1 MKNSKTYYQLILDKS
16 GSMSCI
22 IEQTI
27 EGVNQQI
34 MRIKEVAGRYPD
46 QELYTSLTFFNHGI
60 TRIWNRI
67 PSTRLQ
73 EISFSDYRPAGTTAL
88 LDAVGLTIDEMQK
101 TIGDEIERGEAT
113 AVVVIFT
120 DGYENASRAFTHRQV
135 SSMIADLES
144 TGKWTFSYIGATL
157 DAVEIAM
164 TLNIKQKN
172 AMHFSVNDSR
182 KMYSKLDS
190 ALENYISQKS
200 HNKIVNDNY
209 LNDDDEQ

>member
-1 MKNSKTYYQLILDKS
+1 MKNTKTYYHLILDKS
-16 GSMSCI
+16 GSMTNI
-22 IEQTI
+22 VEQTI

-60 TRIWNRI
+60 SRIWNRM
-67 PSTRLQ
+67 PSTQLQ
-73 EISFSDYRPAGTTAL
+73 EISYADYRPAGTTAL
-88 LDAVGLTIDEMQK
+88 LDAMGLTIDEMHK
-101 TIGDEIERGEAT
+101 SIGEEIEKDEAS

-120 DGYENASRAFTHRQV
+120 DGYENASRLFTHSQV

-157 DAVEIAM
+157 DAVEIAI

-182 KMYSKLDS
+182 RMYNKLHS
-190 ALENYISQKS
+190 SLEKYISHKS
-200 HNKIVNDNY
+200 DRNIIDDNY
-209 LNDDDEQ
+209 LEGDDEK